1 MLFVLISIISIV
13 NNYLLKIDIDQVYD
27 NTCKKVSFLYF
38 FQVLRFLLR

>member
-13 NNYLLKIDIDQVYD
+13 NNYSLKIDTDQVYD
-27 NTCKKVSFLYF
+27 NTWKKASFLYF